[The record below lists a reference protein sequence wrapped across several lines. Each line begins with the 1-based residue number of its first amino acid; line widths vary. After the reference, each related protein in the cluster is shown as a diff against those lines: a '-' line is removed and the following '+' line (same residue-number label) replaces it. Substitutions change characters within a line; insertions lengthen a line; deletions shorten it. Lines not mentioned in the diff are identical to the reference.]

1 MLIHIFVPAQSNLPL
16 YLFSSMQIKPLS
28 EDNFSG
34 LTLSKE
40 YLEKQ
45 QSSSN
50 YVSPLLEK
58 TLLLLPPCFLY
69 FQGGKPD
76 THGFVHVLDFL
87 FQSKFEVCGM
97 KMVQLS
103 SKKAQ
108 ELKLLLSL
116 DIEVNTPPPPPPIN
130 TTRQWSLILLNPK
143 PH

>member
-1 MLIHIFVPAQSNLPL
+1 
-16 YLFSSMQIKPLS
+16 MQIKPLS

-45 QSSSN
+45 QSSSDC
-50 YVSPLLEK
+50 VSPLLEK

-116 DIEVNTPPPPPPIN
+116 DIEVNTPLLDLPILILLLDN
-130 TTRQWSLILLNPK
+130 AWGLILLNPK
-143 PH
+143 PGAL